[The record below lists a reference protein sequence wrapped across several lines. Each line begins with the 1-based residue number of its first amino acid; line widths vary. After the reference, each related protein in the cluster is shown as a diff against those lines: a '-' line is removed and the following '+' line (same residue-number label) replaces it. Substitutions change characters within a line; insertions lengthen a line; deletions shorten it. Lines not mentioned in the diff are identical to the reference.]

1 MTTKT
6 ARLDFR
12 LPEADK
18 QLLESAAA
26 MSGQSITD
34 FALSAL
40 RARAAEV
47 KERYERTKLTDEDRA
62 LFLAIVDNSEPSES
76 LERAAAKYKADIRK
90 GGPSV
95 VDISA
100 GIAPR

>member
-18 QLLESAAA
+18 QLLEAAA
-26 MSGQSITD
+26 VMSGQSITD

-40 RARAAEV
+40 R
-47 KERYERTKLTDEDRA
+47 
-62 LFLAIVDNSEPSES
+62 LFWSAAIV
-76 LERAAAKYKADIRK
+76 AAFFLRHRPAA
-90 GGPSV
+90 
-95 VDISA
+95 
-100 GIAPR
+100 